1 MLVVLEAK
9 TKKKQN
15 FKSLANELSISEN
28 TLAVMRCRDKI
39 PFPQVIL
46 FCKKYKVDVYW
57 LLFEENYKKGAICF
71 K

>member
-1 MLVVLEAK
+1 MLTLLEAK

-15 FKSLANELSISEN
+15 FKSLASELSISEHA
-28 TLAVMRCRDKI
+28 LAVMRCRDQI

-46 FCKKYKVDVYW
+46 FCKKHKVDVYW
-57 LLFEENYKKGAICF
+57 LLFEENYRKGAICF